1 MSIEAVLVFQDFFM
15 LFAYMKVNIKWFRTL
30 PRQLLSFHIFHNLT
44 ILTCGAVQHLER
56 NMVHLIVKW
65 YNFQVKQILIE
76 LYFFADASK
85 SFLVL
90 SDDVDLPLVLIER
103 LGDTCHTVFLE
114 LLSTLLLHLY
124 STETLYLF
132 IYLGKLTFNLS
143 FLRGLE
149 RISLID
155 LTNIAANWRLVEAIQ
170 LGQTLL
176 KSLLLLLFGL
186 QGLLALHVFL
196 GLQL

>member
-1 MSIEAVLVFQDFFM
+1 
-15 LFAYMKVNIKWFRTL
+15 
-30 PRQLLSFHIFHNLT
+30 
-44 ILTCGAVQHLER
+44 
-56 NMVHLIVKW
+56 MVHLIVKW

-90 SDDVDLPLVLIER
+90 SDDVDLPLVLIKR
-103 LGDTCHTVFLE
+103 LGDPCHTVFLE
-114 LLSTLLLHLY
+114 LLSTLLLHLN

-155 LTNIAANWRLVEAIQ
+155 LSNIAAN
-170 LGQTLL
+170 
-176 KSLLLLLFGL
+176 
-186 QGLLALHVFL
+186 
-196 GLQL
+196 